1 LNELYQ
7 KLAAA
12 VVAMNIDEVRLLSEQ
27 SLLEGYPPEDAI
39 QLGLTAGMS
48 EVGRLFEAKE
58 YFVPEVLVC
67 ARAMY
72 AGFDI
77 LKKEV
82 VTSKIVNKGT
92 ILIGVVDGDF
102 HDIGKN
108 IVKLMLEA
116 SGFRI
121 VDLGKNV
128 TLDQFKAAVENENP
142 AIVAL
147 STLMTTTMDS
157 MENIVSS
164 LMKDSP
170 TLKYM
175 VGGAPLNND
184 FAVSIGAH
192 FYGENAAEAVKG
204 AHILTG
210 ISLES

>member
-1 LNELYQ
+1 
-7 KLAAA
+7 
-12 VVAMNIDEVRLLSEQ
+12 MNADEVRLLAEQ
-27 SLLEGYPPEDAI
+27 SLREGYPPEDAI
-39 QLGLTAGMS
+39 QQGLTVGMN
-48 EVGRLFEAKE
+48 EVGKLFEAKE

-77 LKKEV
+77 LKREV
-82 VTSKIVNKGT
+82 ATNKIVNKGT
-92 ILIGVVDGDF
+92 IIIGVVDGDF

-108 IVKLMLEA
+108 IVRLMLEA

-128 TLDQFKAAVENENP
+128 SLDQFKAAVDNENP

-157 MENIVSS
+157 MENIVTS
-164 LMKDSP
+164 LMKVSQS
-170 TLKYM
+170 LKYM

-184 FAVSIGAH
+184 FVVSIGAH

-210 ISLES
+210 VSFES